1 MDITDIVEQLTD
13 TSTSLTSIL
22 LKVKVLAVRLKNQ
35 RLIDWTTKEIEGY
48 KSNDILPEYRISN
61 CNIYGN
67 LTNGRWK
74 LTNYLIPMD
83 GLLPEIRDAV
93 EKFKFYQGISG
104 LEHLLSD
111 KSRTVG
117 MAVQSEIL
125 FYLTQNLQNH
135 HGNPYAEIY
144 SATRKIG
151 TGAIEHAISMIRSNA
166 LNIMLEIEKE
176 FGYKIDMEK
185 LMARNNEV
193 NQTIYKIL
201 NYITTDG
208 SNNIIN
214 TGNNT
219 NLTANGKS

>member
-22 LKVKVLAVRLKNQ
+22 LKVKVFGVRLKNKM
-35 RLIDWTTKEIEGY
+35 LIDWVTKEIEGY
-48 KSNDILPEYRISN
+48 KSNDVLPEYRISK

-74 LTNYLIPMD
+74 LTNYLIPTD

-93 EKFKFYQGISG
+93 EKFKFYQGVSE

-111 KSRTVG
+111 KSTTVG
-117 MAVQSEIL
+117 IAIQSEIL
-125 FYLTQNLQNH
+125 FYLTQNLQIH

-151 TGAIEHAISMIRSNA
+151 TGAIDHALSMIRSNA

-176 FGYKIDMEK
+176 FGYKIDMAK

-193 NQTIYKIL
+193 NQTIYKIM

-208 SNNIIN
+208 NDNTIN

-219 NLTANGKS
+219 NLMGNGKS